1 MISLKEDVLKS
12 YNKVSNCYIGNS
24 NSLHKLGLDSKKLE
38 EAASKQIL
46 DVLNLDDYD
55 VIYTSGNC
63 ESFSTMLFNTKGN
76 VCTDICDIKS
86 ICTSMGISISDKDV
100 YLYST
105 RNNDI
110 REAKYNH
117 IDIDLSKKYD
127 NLNKFD
133 FITIEDDIPFF
144 GVLLKKKNI
153 EIKPLISG
161 GKSST
166 KYRSGTSNTAL
177 IVSFSKLIKL
187 KYMNE

>member
-24 NSLHKLGLDSKKLE
+24 NSLHKLGLDSKRLE
-38 EAASKQIL
+38 EAASRQIL
-46 DVLNLDDYD
+46 DVLKLDNYD

-63 ESFSTMLFNTKGN
+63 ESFSTILFNTKGN
-76 VCTDICDIKS
+76 VCTDICEMKS
-86 ICTSMGISISDKDV
+86 ICNSMGINISDKDV

-105 RNNDI
+105 KSNKVGN
-110 REAKYNH
+110 AKYNH

-166 KYRSGTSNTAL
+166 KYRSGTSPTAL

-187 KYMNE
+187 KYKSK